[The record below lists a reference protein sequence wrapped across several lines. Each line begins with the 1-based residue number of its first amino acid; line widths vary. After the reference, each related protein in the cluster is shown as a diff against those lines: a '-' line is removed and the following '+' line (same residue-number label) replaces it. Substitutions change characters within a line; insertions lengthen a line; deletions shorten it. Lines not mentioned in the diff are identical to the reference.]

1 MIQKNKPSKQK
12 VSIDLKKDQNDK
24 NNNKMKKLNSLTEIL
39 KQKRKG

>member
-1 MIQKNKPSKQK
+1 MIQKNRPSKQK
-12 VSIDLKKDQNDK
+12 VNADLKKDQNDK

>member
-1 MIQKNKPSKQK
+1 MIQKNKPIKQK
-12 VSIDLKKDQNDK
+12 VNVDLKKDQNDK